1 MFDKNMANNKLN
13 GILKV
18 TKMMTMLI
26 KDTKIWA
33 KWLLV
38 CVWKAVLKNK
48 KLTNSMYWVLMINLA
63 W

>member
-1 MFDKNMANNKLN
+1 MENNKLN

-33 KWLLV
+33 KWLFV
-38 CVWKAVLKNK
+38 CIWKAVLKNK
-48 KLTNSMYWVLMINLA
+48 KLTNSMYWVLIINLA